1 MRVIK
6 ENNVAYKSFHKS
18 LPNLTKLS
26 GSKSSLRLV
35 QLDPAGTDADTIVD
49 AADLLAVVTGF
60 QKSILGASS
69 SADVKNSLT
78 SAIKKII
85 HLSELEIFLF
95 DDSESVLLPVFDKG
109 EKNFNMLINEL
120 NKNGSLEKVFKAN
133 KPVVIPNLTELTG
146 KNTNLNYLF
155 IPVIDGNKRRALVSI
170 LTSASDIGT
179 LVVELSAVNLCLGIA
194 IDKAELFLKQEEL
207 KSASAVPVE
216 AQQRL

>member
-1 MRVIK
+1 LRVIK

-95 DDSESVLLPVFDKG
+95 DDSESVLLPVFD
-109 EKNFNMLINEL
+109 KNFNMLINEL